1 MPCVDWVTIGFSV
14 VSFFGVV
21 ALVVST
27 VDSVVV
33 ITAFVVVVVT
43 VFTVGIMYNS
53 LLNCRSREVF
63 IKMSTVVLLTVP
75 FGV

>member
-27 VDSVVV
+27 VDSVVE